1 VTIPNPNL
9 SSPAFK
15 ADPFPF
21 YARLRNESPVHPVM
35 MPGKQRAWLITRYD
49 DVVAALRDPRLGKDP
64 LNAMSA
70 EQKKKA
76 PWIPPVFRPLTRNM
90 LDLDPPDHTRLRALV
105 QKVFTPRLIEDL
117 RPRIVTIANE
127 LLAAVA
133 TKRWMDVIR
142 DFALPLPTIVIAEM
156 LGVPVEDRTKFHR
169 WSAGIVAANWSRWST
184 IRAVPNVIA
193 FIRYI
198 RKLTKARRRDPRN
211 DLISALV
218 AANEAGDR
226 MSDDE
231 LLAMIFLLLIA
242 GHETTVNLI
251 GNGTLALLQNPNQRD
266 RFRNE
271 PALMKSAVEELLRY
285 GSPLETTTERFAAE
299 DVVMHGVTIPR
310 GEMVFAAIASA
321 NRDERQFVN
330 PDVLDLARDPNR
342 HVSFG
347 LGIHYCLGAPLA
359 RMEGQIAFE
368 AMLREQPRIRLA
380 FPDKPLR
387 WRRGLVLRGLESL
400 PVAW

>member
-1 VTIPNPNL
+1 MSIPNPNL
-9 SSPAFK
+9 SSAAFK

-64 LNAMSA
+64 LKAMTA

-127 LLAAVA
+127 LLAVVA
-133 TKRWMDVIR
+133 KKRRMDVIR

-156 LGVPVEDRTKFHR
+156 LGVPVEDRNKFHR

-198 RKLTKARRRDPRN
+198 RKLTKARRSDPRN
-211 DLISALV
+211 DLVSALV
-218 AANEAGDR
+218 AANESGDR

-251 GNGTLALLQNPNQRD
+251 GSGTLALLQHPGQRD
-266 RFRNE
+266 RLRNE

-285 GSPLETTTERFAAE
+285 GSPLETTTERFASE

-310 GEMVFAAIASA
+310 GEMVFAVIASA

-359 RMEGQIAFE
+359 RMEGQIAFD
-368 AMLREQPRIRLA
+368 ALLREQPGIRLA
-380 FPDKPLR
+380 FPERAMR